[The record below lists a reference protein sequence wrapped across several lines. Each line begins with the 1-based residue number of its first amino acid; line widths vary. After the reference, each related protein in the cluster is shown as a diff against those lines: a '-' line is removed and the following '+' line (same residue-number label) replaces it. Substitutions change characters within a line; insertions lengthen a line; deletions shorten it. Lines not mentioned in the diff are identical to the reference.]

1 MIEETWEDIGGLE
14 EWQTLYKLGCERY
27 LDEDEALN
35 TANQQVAPLLG
46 PDWAPE
52 GDNGQQQ
59 HDDDSLQ
66 RENQDVNDDDS
77 DFNDD
82 WGSDSGDDDEDFGG
96 APTNAPT
103 HAPTPTTEPT
113 PAPAAPTPPAPV
125 PDEPQQRATA
135 PAAPADPPR
144 PYNLRPA
151 TSRRRPD

>member
-27 LDEDEALN
+27 LDEDEAPN
-35 TANQQVAPLLG
+35 TVAPPLG

-59 HDDDSLQ
+59 HDDNSLQ

-82 WGSDSGDDDEDFGG
+82 
-96 APTNAPT
+96 
-103 HAPTPTTEPT
+103 
-113 PAPAAPTPPAPV
+113 
-125 PDEPQQRATA
+125 
-135 PAAPADPPR
+135 
-144 PYNLRPA
+144 
-151 TSRRRPD
+151 